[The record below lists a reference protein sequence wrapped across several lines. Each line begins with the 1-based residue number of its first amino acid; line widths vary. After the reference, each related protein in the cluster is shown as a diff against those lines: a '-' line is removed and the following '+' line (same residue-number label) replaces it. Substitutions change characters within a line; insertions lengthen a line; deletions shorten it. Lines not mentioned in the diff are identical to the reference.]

1 MLIQFDSGYRDYTK
15 FPYNSEFSIN
25 VNGQPPDIANK
36 NDVRYSYLTRQY
48 IQHAFRWVGN
58 SSFNNPLS
66 KVINDTFKTFVV
78 PTDKN
83 RCIVVPAD
91 DQIRSLIKAIDY
103 FVGIQIWNEETNNSA
118 TAIIYDSN
126 YNVVTFDRDIFSF
139 YFSNIS
145 LEDIQSNINN
155 METFY
160 VEAFFVNTS
169 YHQKNNMIILG
180 TTRNNFEPSER
191 ATLSTGIYQGLI
203 VENVTKNWKSPITTV
218 NGVLNSCILENIPSY
233 ESNDFFIVYKD
244 PVLIRRESTQKI
256 FVVGLQDYKITSI
269 ENKDI
274 LQKGQV
280 FTDGNIS
287 IEIVNVEPLVSKIVN
302 PGSNVIVNSD
312 IDLSNTN
319 NKITIKTIKTGTG
332 VILTENVIINIE
344 QYLVAILDTLDNSV
358 QYYSIDEIH
367 HNILYLEFK
376 QNNFEDVNIQQIIY
390 CYFVPYQK
398 IFPNVVIPLVPFQ
411 NQVCVEARLVSLCLP
426 NLPICGYNIFLAD
439 IPYVLVSLCNSEGQ
453 GCSIGNTLYSNVPAA
468 ANFNFVCPIAN
479 VRNRRLNFVSVKGKQ
494 EAIFKFSPR
503 DSLKLK
509 ISLPNGDILKY
520 ATDPYTDVFSCPP
533 LDVPLNQNASSNE
546 KLIYPYK
553 MSNTIAA
560 VFEINFL

>member
-1 MLIQFDSGYRDYTK
+1 MLIQFDSGYRDYNK

-25 VNGQPPDIANK
+25 VNGQPPDIGNT

-48 IQHAFRWVGN
+48 IQHAFTWVGN

-66 KVINDTFKTFVV
+66 KVINDTYKTFVV

-83 RCIVVPAD
+83 RCIIVPAD
-91 DQIRSLIKAIDY
+91 DQIRALIKTIDY
-103 FVGIQIWNEETNNSA
+103 FVGVQIWNEETNNSA

-126 YNVVTFDRDIFSF
+126 YNLVTFDRDIFSF

-145 LEDIQSNINN
+145 MEDIQSNTNN

-160 VEAFFVNTS
+160 VQAYFVNTS
-169 YHQKNNMIILG
+169 YHQKNNMTILG
-180 TTRNNFEPSER
+180 TTRDNFEPSER

-203 VENVTKNWKSPITTV
+203 VENVTRNWKSPIILV
-218 NGVLNSCILENIPSY
+218 NGILNSCILENMPSY

-244 PVLIRRESTQKI
+244 PLLIRRESTQKI
-256 FVVGLQDYKITSI
+256 FFVGLQDYKITSI
-269 ENKDI
+269 ENEII
-274 LQKGQV
+274 LQKGQI
-280 FTDGNIS
+280 FSDGNIS
-287 IEIVNVEPLVSKIVN
+287 IEIVSIEPRITRIIN
-302 PGSNVIVNSD
+302 PGTNIVVNSD
-312 IDLSNTN
+312 IDLFTTD
-319 NKITIKTIKTGTG
+319 NKMTIKILTTGTG
-332 VILTENVIINIE
+332 IILTEAINIDIDK
-344 QYLVAILDTLDNSV
+344 YLIALLNTLNNTI
-358 QYYSIDEIH
+358 QYYNIDEIH
-367 HNILYLEFK
+367 YNIVYLEFK
-376 QNNFEDVNIQQIIY
+376 NNDFDTFTILQIIY
-390 CYFVPYQK
+390 CYFVPYEK
-398 IFPNVVIPLVPFQ
+398 LFPNVVIPMIPYQ

-453 GCSIGNTLYSNVPAA
+453 GCALGNTLYSNIPAA
-468 ANFNFVCPIAN
+468 VNFNFVCPIAN

-503 DSLKLK
+503 DTLKLK
-509 ISLPNGDILKY
+509 ISLPNGEILKY
-520 ATDPYTDVFSCPP
+520 ATDPFTDIFSCPP
-533 LDVPLNQNASSNE
+533 LDVPLNNNTNNNE

-560 VFEINFL
+560 VFEVNFI

>member
-1 MLIQFDSGYRDYTK
+1 MLIQFDSGYRDYSK
-15 FPYNSEFSIN
+15 FPYNSEFTIN
-25 VNGQPPDIANK
+25 VNGQPPNTENK

-48 IQHAFRWVGN
+48 IQHAFKWVGN

-66 KVINDTFKTFVV
+66 KVVNDTFKTFVV

-91 DQIRSLIKAIDY
+91 DQIRSLIKAINY

-203 VENVTKNWKSPITTV
+203 VENVTKNWKSSITTV

-256 FVVGLQDYKITSI
+256 FVVGLQDYKITTI

-280 FTDGNIS
+280 FTDGNSS

-319 NKITIKTIKTGTG
+319 NKITIKVMKTGTG

-344 QYLVAILDTLDNSV
+344 QYLVAILDTLDNST

-367 HNILYLEFK
+367 HNIVYLEFK

>member
-1 MLIQFDSGYRDYTK
+1 MLIQFDSGYRDYSK
-15 FPYNSEFSIN
+15 FPYNSEFTIS
-25 VNGQPPDIANK
+25 VNGQPPDVTNT

-48 IQHAFRWVGN
+48 IQHAFQWVGN

-66 KVINDTFKTFVV
+66 KVVNDTFKTFVV

-83 RCIVVPAD
+83 RCIIVPSDEQTRA
-91 DQIRSLIKAIDY
+91 LIKTIDY
-103 FVGIQIWNEETNNSA
+103 FIGIQIWNEETNNSA

-126 YNVVTFDRDIFSF
+126 YNIVTFDQDIFSF
-139 YFSNIS
+139 YFSNVS
-145 LEDIQSNINN
+145 SEDIQSNTND
-155 METFY
+155 MESFY

-203 VENVTKNWKSPITTV
+203 VENVTKNWKSPITIV
-218 NGVLNSCILENIPSY
+218 NGIFNSCILENIPSY
-233 ESNDFFIVYKD
+233 DSNDFFIVYKD
-244 PVLIRRESTQKI
+244 PVLIRRESKQKI
-256 FVVGLQDYKITSI
+256 FFVGLQDYKLLHIQNK
-269 ENKDI
+269 EN
-274 LQKGQV
+274 LQKGQI

-287 IEIVNVEPLVSKIVN
+287 IEIENVEPWVGKIIN
-302 PGSNVIVNSD
+302 PGSDVIVNSD
-312 IDLSNTN
+312 IDLFHAN
-319 NKITIKTIKTGTG
+319 NKISIKAIKTGTG
-332 VILTENVIINIE
+332 AILTENVTIDIE
-344 QYLVAILDTLDNSV
+344 KYLFAVLDTLQNNV
-358 QYYSIDEIH
+358 RYYTIDEIH
-367 HNILYLEFK
+367 HNIVFVDSK
-376 QNNFEDVNIQQIIY
+376 QNNFEEVNIQQIIY
-390 CYFVPYQK
+390 CYFVPYDK
-398 IFPNVVIPLVPFQ
+398 VFPNIVIPLVPFQ
-411 NQVCVEARLVSLCLP
+411 NQVCVQARLVSLCLP

-453 GCSIGNTLYSNVPAA
+453 GCSVGNSLYSNIPAA
-468 ANFNFVCPIAN
+468 VNFNFVCPIAN

-520 ATDPYTDVFSCPP
+520 ATDPYTDIFSCPP
-533 LDVPLNQNASSNE
+533 LDVPLNENATKNE